1 MMKCYEPGEAR
12 PPFRKVL
19 YLRQPY
25 PDNYVDT
32 SFLSSLK
39 RNANLPPPSLPHLL
53 RQTLPITQHLSATLL
68 FLVVFVLL
76 STHRLSASSL
86 LVICAAL
93 AVFFRLWAVALALP
107 GGAGIGPRGAV
118 PLTALYLLSPALKT
132 LTRATTSDSIW
143 PLSVGLF
150 FLHLLLSDYRAIPLS
165 SSFSLRRLHPWSEG
179 GREGEG
185 RLAPRAPL
193 PSTVSLTAA
202 LSASTVLASRLS
214 SNTSVFALLLF
225 ATLWFGP
232 FPLLRSS
239 LPLKPT
245 LILTWALAS
254 AALVGLRA
262 LEAPAATGMAAAAM
276 FGTAVAAPVLRGAL
290 EARYKDRMS
299 GPWDVVRPRVG
310 AGARLLRIALE
321 LLRRK
326 GTLVTLGNASGPVA
340 PFAPLKLGP
349 KNLKVCRPV
358 LIQYVHTQSE
368 YQTYANE
375 LFALIQSGE
384 LKLAV
389 HGEDPLSARG
399 VKSRVA

>member
-39 RNANLPPPSLPHLL
+39 RN
-53 RQTLPITQHLSATLL
+53 
-68 FLVVFVLL
+68 
-76 STHRLSASSL
+76 
-86 LVICAAL
+86 
-93 AVFFRLWAVALALP
+93 
-107 GGAGIGPRGAV
+107 
-118 PLTALYLLSPALKT
+118 
-132 LTRATTSDSIW
+132 
-143 PLSVGLF
+143 
-150 FLHLLLSDYRAIPLS
+150 
-165 SSFSLRRLHPWSEG
+165 
-179 GREGEG
+179 
-185 RLAPRAPL
+185 
-193 PSTVSLTAA
+193 
-202 LSASTVLASRLS
+202 VLASRLS

-399 VKSRVA
+399 SGMYRRTPPSPSRKTSRKLLSKVADAKAASVKSRVA